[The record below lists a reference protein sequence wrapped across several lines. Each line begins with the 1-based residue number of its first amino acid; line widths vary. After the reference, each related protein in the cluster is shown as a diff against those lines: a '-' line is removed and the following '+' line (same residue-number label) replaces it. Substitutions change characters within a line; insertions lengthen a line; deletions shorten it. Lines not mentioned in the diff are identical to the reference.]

1 MTLFNELKRRNV
13 IRVALF
19 YLVAA
24 WVLIQVAETVL
35 PLFEVPDGVLRGLVI
50 LLALGFVPALV
61 SAWIYELTPEGLKR
75 ESDPS
80 LSDATR
86 EHGARRL
93 NIAVIALLLLAIA
106 LFGYEQLR
114 DGSAPPGPPASAS
127 AAQVPGD
134 GVLAPAPEPEH
145 ASASAASPQ
154 SIAVLAFA
162 DLSPDGDQEYFGDGI
177 AEEILNA
184 LVRVPG
190 LRVAGRTSA
199 FYFKGRNEDLRNI
212 GATLGVAHILEGS
225 VRKQGERLRVTAQL
239 IRSEDGFHLWS
250 ETYDGTDADIF
261 ALQERIA
268 REVTRELKVA
278 LNTGQDERL
287 VNAGTTN
294 PEAYA
299 LYLRATEVFNRR
311 QAERYEDAIAAAQQ
325 ALRLDPGYAR
335 AHSRLATLYY
345 LWSNVA
351 APDRHDALTGEAAR
365 QVQAALDLDPGLA
378 EPHAVLGILHWG
390 DRRYADSAAALQ
402 KARAIDPNDST
413 TLFWG
418 ALFHCPLGAIE
429 LCERELDHVLMLD
442 PLLPNALGWRARLY
456 ASAGDLATAE
466 RMTERAREAGLRWTG
481 MAMSRIALQRGDR
494 AAAQAHMEEVHRIF
508 GGDLAPEATAVFA
521 AARTGDVQ
529 AQEQARTI
537 IDDYLEGTTGR
548 INALVPMT
556 LVAMGDIE
564 RGLGVF
570 ADNPTTND
578 PLFLGEVLGTRWY
591 PDVWTSP
598 AFPAFLR
605 KTGIADYWDRFGVP
619 AHCRKEASGDYRCE

>member
-1 MTLFNELKRRNV
+1 MDLFAELKRRNV

-35 PLFEVPDGVLRGLVI
+35 PLFDVPDGVLRGLVI

-61 SAWIYELTPEGLKR
+61 SAWIYELTPQGLKR
-75 ESDPS
+75 ETDPS

-93 NIAVIALLLLAIA
+93 NIAVIALLLLSIA

-114 DGSAPPGPPASAS
+114 GNSTSPAPTVPPASV
-127 AAQVPGD
+127 AQGPGD
-134 GVLAPAPEPEH
+134 GVPEP
-145 ASASAASPQ
+145 ASTSAASPQ

-199 FYFKGRNEDLRNI
+199 FHFKGRNEDLRSI

-287 VNAGTTN
+287 VNAGTAN

-311 QAERYEDAIAAAQQ
+311 QAERYEEGIAAAQQ

-335 AHSRLATLYY
+335 AHSRLATLYS
-345 LWSNVA
+345 LWTNVA
-351 APDRHDALTGEAAR
+351 APERFDALRAEGVR
-365 QVQAALDLDPGLA
+365 QAQLALELDPGLA
-378 EPHAVLGILHWG
+378 EPHAVLGLLYWA
-390 DRRYADSAAALQ
+390 DRRYNDSVLALQ
-402 KARAIDPNDST
+402 EARAIDPNDST

-418 ALFHCPLGAIE
+418 ALRHCQLGAIE

-442 PLLPNALGWRARLY
+442 PLLPNALGWRARMY
-456 ASAGDLATAE
+456 ASAGDLATAA

-481 MAMSRIALQRGDR
+481 IALSRIALERGDR
-494 AAAQAHMEEVHRIF
+494 AAAQAHMADVQRIF
-508 GGDLAPEATAVFA
+508 DAGLVPEAAAVFA
-521 AARTGDVQ
+521 AARVGDGQ
-529 AQEQARTI
+529 AQERARVI
-537 IDDYLEGTTGR
+537 IDDYLAATAGR
-548 INALVPMT
+548 INALVPLT
-556 LVAMGDIE
+556 LVAVGDVE
-564 RGLGVF
+564 RGLEVF
-570 ADNPTTND
+570 ADHLTTND
-578 PLFLGEVLGTRWY
+578 ALFLGEVIGTRWY

-598 AFPAFLR
+598 AINAFLQE
-605 KTGIADYWDRFGVP
+605 TGIADYWDRFGAP
-619 AHCRKEASGDYRCE
+619 AHCRKDPDGDYRCE